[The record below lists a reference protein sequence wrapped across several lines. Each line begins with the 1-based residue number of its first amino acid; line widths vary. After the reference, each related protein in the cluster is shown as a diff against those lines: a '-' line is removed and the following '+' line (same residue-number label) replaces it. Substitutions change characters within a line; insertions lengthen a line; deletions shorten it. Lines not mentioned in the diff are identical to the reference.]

1 MDPALPSADP
11 ALSTLPARPLLDTR
25 APTPGAARALWGPAR
40 PRRPAPLSGAR
51 AQARLPP
58 LPPARPGRPAR
69 LSQLPECPRLWSRGT
84 RSPGLVRGDH
94 RTGGAEHVGARELR
108 GPRRRGAAGGLR
120 AVPPLPG
127 TLLGQGRQGA
137 LALEQP
143 TMDWNLRSRSH
154 FANLP
159 VLLGTISGQGGSVVR
174 SHRGRAQ
181 GSPRGSWR
189 PGSPRGAG
197 DTRRRKRKSKGW
209 VCGVRLCNLAAPRG
223 RGGRVPAGCR
233 AEDPCVGPGATPC
246 PALLDPKA
254 EPRQLGF
261 QRRSSA
267 APSRRGQELHPEP

>member
-1 MDPALPSADP
+1 M
-11 ALSTLPARPLLDTR
+11 
-25 APTPGAARALWGPAR
+25 
-40 PRRPAPLSGAR
+40 
-51 AQARLPP
+51 
-58 LPPARPGRPAR
+58 
-69 LSQLPECPRLWSRGT
+69 
-84 RSPGLVRGDH
+84 
-94 RTGGAEHVGARELR
+94 
-108 GPRRRGAAGGLR
+108 
-120 AVPPLPG
+120 PPLPG
-127 TLLGQGRQGA
+127 TSLGQGRQEA
-137 LALEQP
+137 PALEQP

-267 APSRRGQELHPEP
+267 APRRRGRELHPEPELSPRPPSALRGPRCPLRPPASGGHGRLRQEGAWTWRPARRRVLDTLGFAA